1 MSLTLTN
8 SNTKKR
14 GGFTLVELLVSISM
28 MAIVTASIFGYSRN
42 SENRNN
48 LNRAKERL
56 MFEIQRAESLAMNNS
71 QNPTDT
77 RTDKGKWIQWGIATN
92 DSGSYRIESRTCPSG
107 AIDID
112 KGTCSPKT
120 IIKLEDIKLPT
131 GINLDT
137 NSSDSSVYFLAPEPA
152 VYKESGSKLSGSSA
166 ATFVLQYN
174 HDSNKQITIKVN
186 AIGQVN
192 SN

>member
-1 MSLTLTN
+1 MSK
-8 SNTKKR
+8 SQR
-14 GGFTLVELLVSISM
+14 GFTLVELLVTISM
-28 MAIVTASIFGYSRN
+28 MAIITAGVFSYSRN

-56 MFEIQRAESLAMNNS
+56 MFEIQRAESLAMSNS

-77 RTDKGKWIQWGIATN
+77 RTDKGKWIQWGVAIN
-92 DSGSYRIESRTCPSG
+92 DGGSYRIESRTCPSG
-107 AIDID
+107 ATDID
-112 KGTCSPKT
+112 KGACGSKT
-120 IIKLEDIKLPT
+120 VIKLEDIKLPA

-137 NSSDSSVYFLAPEPA
+137 NSSDSGIYFLAPEPA
-152 VYKESGSKLSGSSA
+152 VYQESGSKLSGSSV

-174 HDSNKQITIKVN
+174 NDSNKQIIIKVN